1 MAEELD
7 ILERRQSKLE
17 DVIEKLTDISN
28 DLNKILAVHDQR
40 LIQQEKNVMNI
51 KDVIEKRREDTEIKL
66 KDVYSTIRSED
77 KQIIDKI
84 DEFRSESISQYK
96 SLTDRINTIEKTIWT
111 YMGGFSV
118 IVFLITYGPSLIK
131 KLI

>member
-1 MAEELD
+1 MSDGYD
-7 ILERRQSKLE
+7 ILTKRQDKIE
-17 DVIEKLTDISN
+17 DVIEKLTNISN

-40 LIQQEKNVMNI
+40 LLQQEKLVTFI
-51 KDVIEKRREDTEIKL
+51 EDTIEKRREDTEIKL

-84 DEFRSESISQYK
+84 DEFRVESTTQYK
-96 SLTDRINTIEKTIWT
+96 TLSDKINSIEKTIWT

-118 IVFLITYGPSLIK
+118 IVFIITYGPTLIK
-131 KLI
+131 KLM

>member
-7 ILERRQSKLE
+7 ILERRQNKLE

>member
-40 LIQQEKNVMNI
+40 LIQHEKIIMNI

-84 DEFRSESISQYK
+84 DEFRTESISQYK